1 MDARQCSKHS
11 TYFNS
16 FNPHNKG
23 LLLTSALS
31 GSSASTVTECH
42 MTGFFVTFSCHLL
55 RKILPYCL
63 WKKSSINPIPILSQ
77 DPVPF
82 LYSHCLYLKLS
93 DLSLAGWFSWL
104 EHCPIHQKIVG
115 LIPVQGICLGCRF
128 DPRLGQVQEATNRCF
143 SHTDMCVCVSLSFS
157 LSLSQI
163 DENIFLDEDQKINK
177 IFWLGVLLPSSLP

>member
-1 MDARQCSKHS
+1 MLEDWGTKNGERKS
-11 TYFNS
+11 TSWGSPGFS
-16 FNPHNKG
+16 G
-23 LLLTSALS
+23 QWSALA

-93 DLSLAGWFSWL
+93 GLSLAGWFSWL

-157 LSLSQI
+157 LSLSLKSMKTYSWMRI
-163 DENIFLDEDQKINK
+163 KK
-177 IFWLGVLLPSSLP
+177 

>member
-23 LLLTSALS
+23 LLLTSALA

-93 DLSLAGWFSWL
+93 GLSLAGWFSWL

-115 LIPVQGICLGCRF
+115 LIPGQGAYERQTIYFFSLTLMPLSVCL
-128 DPRLGQVQEATNRCF
+128 
-143 SHTDMCVCVSLSFS
+143 SVSLSHSTSLFLL
-157 LSLSQI
+157 LSLPHP
-163 DENIFLDEDQKINK
+163 
-177 IFWLGVLLPSSLP
+177 VSL